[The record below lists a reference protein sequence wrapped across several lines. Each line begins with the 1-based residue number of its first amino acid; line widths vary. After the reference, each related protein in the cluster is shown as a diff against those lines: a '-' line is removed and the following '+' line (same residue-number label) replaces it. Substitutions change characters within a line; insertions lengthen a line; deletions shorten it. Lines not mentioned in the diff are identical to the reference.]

1 MKDEQKKLLN
11 ICVWITVILFVVRC
25 VISWENILKG
35 FSAYDMFGYAS
46 EAISLAVILTG
57 LYEKF
62 LWRYNPFE
70 RTPKLHQK
78 YYGII
83 KSDFDGIE
91 RKATLEIKQ
100 SLLSVHVFLTTDESK
115 SKSITASIEEV
126 LGENQLTYC
135 YMNQPKYEFRKHS
148 EIHNGT
154 AVLSIIDN
162 EKLEGQY
169 YTDRKTIGD
178 MRFEAEE
185 K

>member
-70 RTPKLHQK
+70 RTPKIQQK

-83 KSDFDGIE
+83 MKG
-91 RKATLEIKQ
+91 R
-100 SLLSVHVFLTTDESK
+100 
-115 SKSITASIEEV
+115 
-126 LGENQLTYC
+126 
-135 YMNQPKYEFRKHS
+135 
-148 EIHNGT
+148 
-154 AVLSIIDN
+154 
-162 EKLEGQY
+162 
-169 YTDRKTIGD
+169 
-178 MRFEAEE
+178 
-185 K
+185 